1 MELYFLT
8 PAEGG
13 LRIYFENFG
22 MEKVGFVIGNK
33 PANPLEFWI
42 GIEKGKVVQ
51 LDDLVKVE
59 TLLENGKKVNFYGVV
74 TEIYRYLEGS
84 EFVFDSKDFVAGK
97 LPAHLAYVAKV
108 QVSRIEDEI
117 YVPPFPGDA
126 AYLLTP
132 DDREELEL
140 ALYFDQMKVKVPAG
154 LLKNGSPVY
163 VNYHFLNGKDGAHV
177 SISGISGVAS
187 KTSYALFLLYSI
199 LNTVREERVS
209 ALVFNVKG
217 EDLFFIDKPN
227 KLFKERERELKP
239 LYGRLGL
246 EAKPF
251 ENVKFF
257 APPKKVGS
265 LIPDVESRKE
275 DITPYAWTLREFA
288 EEGLLK
294 FMFAEGEE
302 GVSSLHY
309 VIDKVAE
316 RLKELAE
323 LTRERQA
330 ENPAW
335 RGRLINFDDFNEAGQ
350 NLPPYEFKSLSDIL
364 RFLKTLTNR
373 RRLCN
378 ADKTFRR
385 ENEEFCNKVAEVY
398 EAWFGTVTVTVA
410 YAFLRRFDQ
419 AIQHVAPMVVNP
431 DLLEEKGV
439 SAEDLKIDWRS
450 GGVLVVG
457 TNKLHTIA
465 QMFVVGALLKRIFKE
480 KEKVGRTPVLY
491 VVLDELN
498 KYAPRN
504 EWSPIKDI
512 IRDIAERGRSLG
524 IILIGAQQ
532 TASEVERRVVANA
545 SVKVSGRLDASE
557 VAAREYDY
565 LPQVYKQR
573 ALLLKKGEVILHQP
587 DIPSPLVV
595 SFPFPAWATR
605 AEEVLEEG
613 SDGLEVFENLGLD

>member
-1 MELYFLT
+1 
-8 PAEGG
+8 
-13 LRIYFENFG
+13 
-22 MEKVGFVIGNK
+22 MEKVGFVVGNK

-42 GIEKGKVVQ
+42 GIERGKLVQ
-51 LDDLVKVE
+51 LDDLIKVQ
-59 TLLENGKKVNFYGVV
+59 TRLENGQTVNFYGVV

-84 EFVFDSKDFVAGK
+84 EFVFDSKDFVSGK

-108 QVSRIEDEI
+108 QVNRIEDEI
-117 YVPPFPGDA
+117 YIPPFPGDPV
-126 AYLLTP
+126 YLITSS
-132 DDREELEL
+132 DREELSL
-140 ALYFDQMKVKVPAG
+140 ALYFDQMKVRIPAG

-199 LNTVREERVS
+199 LNTVKEERVS
-209 ALVFNVKG
+209 ALIFNVKG

-227 KLFKERERELKP
+227 KVFKERESEFKP
-239 LYGRLGL
+239 LYERLGL

-251 ENVKFF
+251 EGVKFF
-257 APPKKVGS
+257 APPVREGS
-265 LIPDVESRKE
+265 LIPDVEGRKE
-275 DITPYAWTLREFA
+275 GVLPYGWTVREFA
-288 EEGLLK
+288 QEGLIK

-316 RLKELAE
+316 RLRELVE
-323 LTRERQA
+323 ETRERQKD
-330 ENPAW
+330 NPAW
-335 RGRLINFDDFNEAGQ
+335 KDRLINFDLFNAKGEP
-350 NLPPYEFKSLSDIL
+350 LPPEEFKSLWDIL
-364 RFLKTLTNR
+364 KFLKELVKR

-378 ADKTFRR
+378 ADKTFRK

-398 EAWFGTVTVTVA
+398 DSWFGTVTVSVA
-410 YAFLRRFDQ
+410 YAFLRRFEQ
-419 AIQHVAPMVVNP
+419 AIQYVAPMVVNP
-431 DLLEEKGV
+431 DIL
-439 SAEDLKIDWRS
+439 AERRIDKDALKIDWRR
-450 GGVLVVG
+450 GGVSVVG
-457 TNKLHTIA
+457 INKLHTIA
-465 QMFVVGALLKRIFKE
+465 QMFVVGALLKRIFRE
-480 KEKVGRTPVLY
+480 KEKIGRTPVLY

-504 EWSPIKDI
+504 DWSPIKEI

-532 TASEVERRVVANA
+532 TASEVEKRVVANA

-573 ALLLKKGEVILHQP
+573 AILLKKGQVILHQP

-605 AEEVLEEG
+605 AEEVLEEIT
-613 SDGLEVFENLGLD
+613 DEDLEVFNNIDMD